1 MNVSDDV
8 KVLIAD
14 SAAEDIR
21 KLTQSMTGKQQRML
35 IGWLE
40 RLTPEKL
47 MDEGVALVGALK
59 GKHRFQSEKYW
70 VRFTVRDGAPVVLT
84 LQVNS

>member
-1 MNVSDDV
+1 MSDG

-21 KLTQSMTGKQQRML
+21 KLVQSMTGKQERML
-35 IGWLE
+35 TGWLE

-47 MDEGVALVGALK
+47 MDEGA
-59 GKHRFQSEKYW
+59 
-70 VRFTVRDGAPVVLT
+70 
-84 LQVNS
+84 